1 MTVQNW
7 FQFVIDWF
15 GLPALLV
22 LAGLFLYRRWYREF
36 PFFFCYVVVAELV
49 GVSRIIFIRAPLRVY
64 SQIYW
69 TSDTV
74 LAFFAFLAAYE
85 LFLKRL
91 FPGFYRTRLY
101 RYLFP
106 AAAIL
111 ITISIALMAL
121 IGDHSTVL
129 PKTSRVY
136 ELLRA
141 IILFLFVALTL
152 IMGRSWDKQEFGIA
166 FGFGLDV
173 SMSLALIGIWSHT
186 SNRNEIVSRLSVL
199 AYDIACIIWLY
210 VFWSFPRASFP
221 APLSPEAL
229 GEAKKWEGSLKD
241 FIASG
246 KR

>member
-1 MTVQNW
+1 MTTQNW
-7 FQFVIDWF
+7 FQFAIDWF

-22 LAGLFLYRRWYREF
+22 LAILLLYRRWYREF
-36 PFFFCYVVVAELV
+36 PFFCCYVVGAELV
-49 GVSRIIFIRAPLRVY
+49 GVSRMIFIRAPVRVY

-74 LAFFAFLAAYE
+74 LAVFAFLAAYE
-85 LFLKRL
+85 LFFKRL
-91 FPGFYRTRLY
+91 FPGFYRTRFY

-106 AAAIL
+106 SLAIL
-111 ITISIALMAL
+111 TTILIALMAL
-121 IGDHSTVL
+121 IGDRSTVL
-129 PKTSRVY
+129 PMTSRIY

-173 SMSLALIGIWSHT
+173 STSLALIGIWSHT
-186 SNRNEIVSRLSVL
+186 SNRNEMVVRLSVI
-199 AYDIACIIWLY
+199 AYDLACVIWLY
-210 VFWSFPRASFP
+210 CFWP
-221 APLSPEAL
+221 APKTSLPPQLPPDAL
-229 GEAKKWEGSLKD
+229 NEAKKWEGSLKD
-241 FIASG
+241 FITPG